1 MLQDMDNME
10 ASCVFYVKVST
21 FTHLEQSKTTLL
33 TVNQSEMVRLIVQHD
48 LIVSVS
54 FMYYPGDYLRQ
65 TSADV
70 LSLEQGPI
78 YR

>member
-1 MLQDMDNME
+1 MLQDMDYME

-21 FTHLEQSKTTLL
+21 FTHLAQSKTTPLS
-33 TVNQSEMVRLIVQHD
+33 VNQWGMVTQIIRHD

-54 FMYYPGDYLRQ
+54 FIYYPGDDLTQ

-70 LSLEQGPI
+70 LSLKQCPI